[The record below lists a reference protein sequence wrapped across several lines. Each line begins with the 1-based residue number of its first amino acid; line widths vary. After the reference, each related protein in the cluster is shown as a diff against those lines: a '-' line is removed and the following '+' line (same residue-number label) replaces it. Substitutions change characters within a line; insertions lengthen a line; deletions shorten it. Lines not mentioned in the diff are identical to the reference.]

1 MSDLFDL
8 TGRTALV
15 TGSTRGIGRALA
27 TGLVRAGARV
37 IVHGRDAG
45 RAAAA
50 AEEIAAVVAERAGAA
65 DGSTTADG
73 TAVGDEAPGGAG
85 EVPEV
90 LSAGFDVTDP
100 AAVDAALTAIEAAHG
115 TPDVLVNNAGIQRRA
130 PIAEFADEDW
140 DALLATNLS
149 AAFYCAR
156 RVARGMIARG
166 SGKIVQIGSVQSQL
180 ARPSI
185 AAYSATKGGIAMF
198 TKGLAADLAPHGI
211 QVNTLAPGYFATELT
226 KALVEDEGFSAWVA
240 RRTPDGHWGDVEDL
254 VGPLVFLASDASRF
268 VNGQTLHVD
277 GGMTA
282 VV

>member
-1 MSDLFDL
+1 MTDLFDL

-27 TGLVRAGARV
+27 TGLARAGARV
-37 IVHGRDAG
+37 IVHGRDPE

-50 AEEIAAVVAERAGAA
+50 AREIAAAVGADGAGA
-65 DGSTTADG
+65 
-73 TAVGDEAPGGAG
+73 GDDAGAQ
-85 EVPEV
+85 V
-90 LSAGFDVTDP
+90 LSAGFDVTDA
-100 AAVDAALTAIEAAHG
+100 AAVDAALTAIETAHG
-115 TPDVLVNNAGIQRRA
+115 TPDVLVNNAG
-130 PIAEFADEDW
+130 W

-156 RVARGMIARG
+156 RVAGGMIARG

-185 AAYSATKGGIAMF
+185 AAYSATKGGIAML

-226 KALVEDEGFSAWVA
+226 RALVEDEEFSAWVA

>member
-1 MSDLFDL
+1 MTDLFDL

-27 TGLVRAGARV
+27 TGLARAGARV
-37 IVHGRDAG
+37 IVHGRDPE

-50 AEEIAAVVAERAGAA
+50 AREIAAAVGADGAGA
-65 DGSTTADG
+65 
-73 TAVGDEAPGGAG
+73 GDDAGAQ
-85 EVPEV
+85 V
-90 LSAGFDVTDP
+90 LSAGFDVTDA
-100 AAVDAALTAIEAAHG
+100 AAVDAALTAIETAHG

-130 PIAEFADEDW
+130 PIAEFPDADW

-156 RVARGMIARG
+156 RVAGGMIARG

-185 AAYSATKGGIAMF
+185 AAYSATKGGIAML

-226 KALVEDEGFSAWVA
+226 RALVEDEEFSAWVA